1 LGLYRHQLRELVKEG
16 KIEWQSVAEVCDVVA
31 GRAPARMSAEE
42 IIVFKALRQQ
52 SICQLD
58 LCAGAPKGFAPGM
71 EFH

>member
-1 LGLYRHQLRELVKEG
+1 LRELVKEG

-58 LCAGAPKGFAPGM
+58 LRATAANSLRQEWNFQ
-71 EFH
+71 